1 MAKSKHGF
9 FSELNHVVFWP
20 PFILLGVAVVLNF
33 VAPDSFAKLTN
44 GANAWVLGNFGWL
57 FSLCA
62 FGSVVLCGYICFSNF
77 GKIRFGGV
85 DAQPLMSKWNWF
97 SITICTTIAIGILF
111 WATAEPV
118 THFVKPPVSSGI
130 ESESHQAATFAMSTM
145 YLHWSFTPYAM
156 YAVCSLMFG
165 FAYYNM
171 KMPYSLGS
179 TLVPLF
185 GERLTGKLGNVV
197 DAVCLYALVA
207 GMAAALGA
215 GILQITA
222 GLNEIFGVPRNSLV
236 WACVASAIVGLFVV
250 SSATGL
256 MKGIRILSD
265 INTKALLALVLVAFI
280 VGPTVKILNFGLES
294 FGVYL
299 NNFFGSNLFM
309 GAAAND
315 PWSQGWTVFYWAVWL
330 AWAPITACFLGRIA
344 YGRTVREFMLINF
357 VFPSLFSI
365 GWMAIFGT
373 IAIELQKS
381 GVDLYGIT
389 QDKTLGTEAVSY
401 AVLKTFPFAFGV
413 VLFYLVSTF
422 ICFVT
427 SADSNTSAMACI
439 SSTGISPDNPE
450 GNTWIKIIWGVTV
463 GAVAWV
469 MISFT
474 GGVEGIKI
482 ISNLGG
488 FPAAILVLL
497 IIVALFRV
505 VSDPQ
510 AYNRIDQAN

>member
-1 MAKSKHGF
+1 MNKPTGRLFAD
-9 FSELNHVVFWP
+9 LNHFVFWP
-20 PFILLGVAVVLNF
+20 PFLLLLVAVLLNF
-33 VAPDSFAKLTN
+33 TAPDSFANITN
-44 GANAWVLGNFGWL
+44 SANSWVLDNFGWM

-62 FGSVVLCGYICFSNF
+62 FLSVILCAYICFSEF
-77 GKIRFGGV
+77 GEVRIGGET
-85 DAQPLMSKWNWF
+85 AQPLMSKWNWF

-118 THFVKPPVSSGI
+118 IHFVNPPATGGI
-130 ESESHQAATFAMSTM
+130 EPESNEAAKFAMSAM

-171 KMPYSLGS
+171 KQPYSLGS
-179 TLVPLF
+179 TLAPLF
-185 GERLTGKLGNVV
+185 GNRWTRILGNLV
-197 DAVCLYALVA
+197 DAICLYSLVA

-222 GLNEIFGVPRNSLV
+222 GLNEVFGVPRTPFV
-236 WACVASAIVGLFVV
+236 WALVAFSIVGLFVV

-265 INTKALLALVLVAFI
+265 INTKALLLLVLIAFL
-280 VGPTVKILNFGLES
+280 VGPTVKILSFGLEC

-299 NNFFGSNLFM
+299 TRFFELNLFT
-309 GAAAND
+309 GAANED
-315 PWSQGWTVFYWAVWL
+315 PWPKGWTVFYWAVWL

-344 YGRTVREFMLINF
+344 YGRTVREFMSMNF
-357 VFPSLFSI
+357 VLPSLFSI
-365 GWMAIFGT
+365 AWMAIFGT
-373 IAIELQKS
+373 TAIELQKN
-381 GVDLYGIT
+381 GVDLHAIT
-389 QDKTLGTEAVSY
+389 KDPTLGTEAVSY
-401 AVLKTFPFAFGV
+401 AVLKTFPFSFFV
-413 VLFYLVSTF
+413 VLFYLVSAF

-427 SADSNTSAMACI
+427 SADSNTTAMACI
-439 SSTGISPDNPE
+439 SSTGITPENPE
-450 GNTWIKIIWGVTV
+450 ANTWIKIAWGVTV

-469 MISFT
+469 MISFA

-497 IIVALFRV
+497 IIGSLYKVVAN
-505 VSDPQ
+505 PQ
-510 AYNRIDQAN
+510 QYNSVDNGS